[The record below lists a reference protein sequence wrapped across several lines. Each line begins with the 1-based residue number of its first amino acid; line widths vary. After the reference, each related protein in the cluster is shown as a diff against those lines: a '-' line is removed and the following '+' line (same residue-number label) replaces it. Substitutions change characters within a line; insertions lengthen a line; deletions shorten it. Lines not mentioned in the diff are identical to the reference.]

1 MAAYLHQNSKGYIL
15 TVCGRPCRGEEF
27 QQGTRYPVFTIAEAR
42 KLCADL
48 GAEPWNF

>member
-1 MAAYLHQNSKGYIL
+1 MAAYLHKNSKGYIL

-27 QQGTRYPVFTIAEAR
+27 QQGVKYPVHTVAEAR
-42 KLCADL
+42 ELCAKL